1 MACWG
6 LTRGA
11 SPSTLRAVHQTTSVT
26 LSDRLQTKLDSARAQ
41 RVAAT
46 AKPNPRAFTRLH
58 AIGLGIGL
66 LMGGGAFLYGA
77 QTPSNTL
84 PATPVVAAEPAA
96 DPATAGLPEGKV
108 RAGAEFGC
116 CVETRNT
123 SYARVH
129 GVSGSDPELFTNC
142 AEGIVV
148 DKEACNPVPEPMVS
162 NSKPATPTK
171 CNPYVNGVYVGELCG
186 NHDPFSDRAAR
197 TSREP

>member
-1 MACWG
+1 MQFTKPPVKTSHD
-6 LTRGA
+6 LEA
-11 SPSTLRAVHQTTSVT
+11 SLQRIRAE
-26 LSDRLQTKLDSARAQ
+26 RA
-41 RVAAT
+41 AAT
-46 AKPNPRAFTRLH
+46 AKPRPRAFSRLH
-58 AIGLGIGL
+58 AIGLGLGL
-66 LMGGGAFLYGA
+66 LAGGLAFLHGA

-162 NSKPATPTK
+162 NSKPATPAK
-171 CNPYVNGVYVGELCG
+171 CNPYASNGTYLPELCG